1 MSAKLHPVSRNGE
14 TLGPWSVEQIAEQ
27 LASGGVAIT
36 DFVWDSA
43 EWVPLMEFSELKAHL
58 QSKRPK
64 APPLTQSTPKAE
76 SSIVAE
82 PTAIPSIAAA
92 PSMKPEDALIWYVSR
107 GQQKF
112 GPFNYF
118 GVLKALQ
125 DKSIFEFDYV
135 WKEGTENWVRLA
147 EHELF
152 SQEKVRELLAE
163 ATPTLAAIFA
173 KRQHERFKIQ
183 TEVLVND
190 NMTMSPG
197 QLVEIGAGGAGLI
210 VKNAKLM
217 PGQLV
222 NIHIASTGGLPA
234 FNAVGEIVSKKF
246 ERAVRNTRAPIQYG
260 IRYVKVDRV
269 VEQRVK
275 DYCQSLRSS
284 RQTA

>member
-27 LASGGVAIT
+27 LASGSIAIT
-36 DFVWDSA
+36 DFVWDSSD
-43 EWVPLMEFSELKAHL
+43 WIPLMEFAELKTHL

-64 APPLTQSTPKAE
+64 APPLTETSAAIETKIASASNP
-76 SSIVAE
+76 IVA
-82 PTAIPSIAAA
+82 SA
-92 PSMKPEDALIWYVSR
+92 PSMKPEDALVWYVSR

-135 WKEGTENWVRLA
+135 WKEGTENWTRLA

-152 SQEKVRELLAE
+152 SQEKIRELIAE
-163 ATPTLAAIFA
+163 AASTLSTIFA
-173 KRQHERFKIQ
+173 KRQHDRFKIQ

-190 NMTMSPG
+190 NLTMSPG

-222 NIHIASTGGLPA
+222 NIHIASTEGLPA

-275 DYCQSLRSS
+275 DYCQSLRSA
-284 RQTA
+284 RQTAS

>member
-43 EWVPLMEFSELKAHL
+43 EWVPLMEFAELKAHL

-64 APPLTQSTPKAE
+64 APPQT
-76 SSIVAE
+76 VVE
-82 PTAIPSIAAA
+82 PTATPPIATA
-92 PSMKPEDALIWYVSR
+92 PAMKPEDALIWYVSR

-125 DKSIFEFDYV
+125 DKSVFEFDYV

-152 SQEKVRELLAE
+152 SQEKVRELLAD

-222 NIHIASTGGLPA
+222 NIHIASTDGLPA
-234 FNAVGEIVSKKF
+234 FNAIGEIVSKKF

-275 DYCQSLRSS
+275 DYCQSLRSA

>member
-43 EWVPLMEFSELKAHL
+43 DWVPLMEFAELKAHL

-64 APPLTQSTPKAE
+64 APPQTAGKAE
-76 SSIVAE
+76 SPVVSE
-82 PTAIPSIAAA
+82 PSVMPSIAAA

-118 GVLKALQ
+118 GVIKALQ

-135 WKEGTENWVRLA
+135 WKEGTENWIRLA

-152 SQEKVRELLAE
+152 SQEKVRELLAA

-173 KRQHERFKIQ
+173 KRQHERVKIQ
-183 TEVLVND
+183 TDVLVND

-222 NIHIASTGGLPA
+222 NIHIASTDELPA

-269 VEQRVK
+269 VEERVK
-275 DYCQSLRSS
+275 DYCLSLRSA

>member
-43 EWVPLMEFSELKAHL
+43 DWVPLMEFAELKAHL

-64 APPLTQSTPKAE
+64 APPQTAGKAE
-76 SSIVAE
+76 SPVVSE
-82 PTAIPSIAAA
+82 PSVMPSIAAA

-118 GVLKALQ
+118 GVIKALQ

-135 WKEGTENWVRLA
+135 WKEGTENWIRLA

-152 SQEKVRELLAE
+152 SQEKVRELLAA

-173 KRQHERFKIQ
+173 KRQHERVKIQ
-183 TEVLVND
+183 TDVLVND

-222 NIHIASTGGLPA
+222 NIHIASTDELPA

-269 VEQRVK
+269 VEERVK
-275 DYCQSLRSS
+275 DYCRSLRSA